1 MKNIRSYFIT
11 ACMLFA
17 ASFGYAD
24 SELIK
29 SSDYLKHLDNYELSK
44 LNEQKMIFR
53 YDVEENGPEYI
64 MKSVF
69 TDDILKVNEELKPEV
84 FVEAVYMIDYPADFS
99 NEIDYVLKHLNMLTH
114 KVSSITG
121 AMYFSR
127 TEDDYAVLFEEV
139 YAVDN
144 PESKKRISDPEVKDI
159 IAEKDSIFMYMD
171 EHSLGPGY
179 YKMDYMNKGDEFL
192 LSITN
197 DSPMSKF
204 FTVVKPG
211 DMKIMLQFIPCS
223 DVILVYGY
231 CGVVLQ
237 NDGFVKLLMD
247 PYYSFYRRMTAMET
261 WLYNS
266 LHGTEVLPPLYEPLP

>member
-1 MKNIRSYFIT
+1 
-11 ACMLFA
+11 MLFLISA
-17 ASFGYAD
+17 VYAD
-24 SELIK
+24 NSLIK
-29 SSDYLKHLDNYELSK
+29 STDFLDHLGDYELSK

-53 YDVEENGPEYI
+53 YDIEEHGPEYI

-69 TDDILKVNEELKPEV
+69 TGDILKVNEELKPEV
-84 FVEAVYMIDYPADFS
+84 FVEAIYMIDYPSDFS
-99 NEIDYVLKHLNMLTH
+99 NEIEHLLKHLNILTH

-139 YAVDN
+139 YAVDG
-144 PESKKRISDPEVKDI
+144 PESKEKIADPEVKDI
-159 IAEKDSIFMYMD
+159 IPEKESIFLYMD

-179 YKMDYMNKGDEFL
+179 YRMDYMNKGDEFL

-197 DSPMSKF
+197 DSSMNKF

-211 DMKIMLQFIPCS
+211 DMKIMLQVIPCS
-223 DVILVYGY
+223 DTILVYGY

-237 NDGFVKLLMD
+237 NDGFVNILMD

-266 LHGTEVLPPLYEPLP
+266 LHGTEILPPLYEPLS